1 MPKHPRSNDL
11 LPSSLQESAA
21 IPLPTW
27 SSASEC
33 AKRLTQRPEL
43 ASKHLHKQKRILPF
57 QSENLTKSF
66 ALKKTQNFK
75 SLIFRPPPF
84 SYLPRFPCPFPSCAE
99 RIYKR
104 TKKKPSF
111 SEKPTGFVFV
121 SRDLSRILSRGCNVK
136 LADDSDLVP
145 SFKLVAK

>member
-75 SLIFRPPPF
+75 SLIFRPPPPF
-84 SYLPRFPCPFPSCAE
+84 FHTCQDFLVLFHHVLNVSTKEQKKNLPSAKNQQVLSSSHVTCPGSCLE
-99 RIYKR
+99 
-104 TKKKPSF
+104 
-111 SEKPTGFVFV
+111 
-121 SRDLSRILSRGCNVK
+121 
-136 LADDSDLVP
+136 
-145 SFKLVAK
+145 VAT